1 MRTSRALVLGAIAG
15 AAVVWLWGREI
26 EEYMEEKTRGVRT
39 KTVERVRAIEEKAGK
54 VLDRGG
60 DALHRVDDFLQDTKE
75 HVSEALRAGREAI
88 RPAPAAKKA

>member
-1 MRTSRALVLGAIAG
+1 MRTGGAFVLGAIMG

-26 EEYMEEKTRGVRT
+26 EGYVAETSRGVRT
-39 KTVERVRAIEEKAGK
+39 KAAEGVRAVEEKAGQ

-88 RPAPAAKKA
+88 RPAPAAKQA